1 MTSLPPDLS
10 LKLGAIAFPLFVL
23 IMAAKQKGP
32 VKKFLKA
39 GAISPDTARKLA
51 SVEVAGPYYISGALK
66 RGVIVAVGDGRYYL
80 DLPVYRRRRKR
91 LLTALGLIAAAVV
104 VCGFLLWPPW

>member
-1 MTSLPPDLS
+1 MS

-51 SVEVAGPYYISGALK
+51 SVEVKGPYYISGALK
-66 RGVIVAVGDGRYYL
+66 RGVIVATGDGRYYL
-80 DLPVYRRRRKR
+80 DLPVYRRRRTR
-91 LLTALGLIAAAVV
+91 LLIVLVLIAVAIVA
-104 VCGFLLWPPW
+104 GGLALWPPWN